1 MGIELATKPSE
12 DEKLYLYPQD
22 IFDQIKSGELSYY
35 EFKSWYDENIES
47 ACLNGYSFGISNS
60 EECFGIVP
68 A

>member
-1 MGIELATKPSE
+1 MECEMDTNQDK
-12 DEKLYLYPQD
+12 KLYLYPQD

-35 EFKSWYDENIES
+35 EFKAWYDENIES